1 MPGDQQPGSGVPFD
15 DFFKSVAQGST
26 MLVLYCWAFAV
37 GGFAAV
43 AAVPAIS
50 DLVRSANE
58 GWIRWTSTLAVIGY
72 VVLAVEYIV
81 LQDEVPRMAVGY
93 LQSDASA
100 RAAIAVVGPINLDS
114 DGWVGFGTVGLWLT
128 VVNWLALR
136 GGYWPKAFAIIG
148 LLIGIGNGLVIA
160 GFILNSPILILVTAG
175 IGAVILAPI
184 WFIGMGVRLRQAA
197 T

>member
-1 MPGDQQPGSGVPFD
+1 MHDKSVAKLGGICAIVVGLSYLAIGVTFFLMPGDQQPGSGVPSD
-15 DFFKSVAQGST
+15 DFFKSVSQGST

-58 GWIRWTSTLAVIGY
+58 GWVRWTSTLAVIGY
-72 VVLAVEYIV
+72 VVLAVEYLV
-81 LQDEVPRMAVGY
+81 LQEEVPRMAAGY

-100 RAAIAVVGPINLDS
+100 RAAIGVIGSLNLNS
-114 DGWVGFGTVGLWLT
+114 GGWIGFGTVGLWLT

-136 GGYWPKAFAIIG
+136 RGQWPKVLAVLG
-148 LLIGIGNGLVIA
+148 L
-160 GFILNSPILILVTAG
+160 
-175 IGAVILAPI
+175 
-184 WFIGMGVRLRQAA
+184 
-197 T
+197 